1 MSARF
6 VPPLGALV
14 LACVL
19 AACGGSDSTGA
30 FNPAGRP
37 QTPTASSPGAGE
49 PAAAD
54 APPRTLTVQQINGQ
68 VLARY
73 RAYQRAYEKA
83 YETNDPSGLG
93 TYVMDPL
100 LGIVSADLRELAAKG
115 EIWRFH
121 NVLNPR
127 IQGRSETGANVFV
140 IDCVRT
146 LAAYRYSAK
155 TGRRLG
161 AFRGGARAYQAVLR
175 YIDGTWKISNATEGQ
190 KC

>member
-1 MSARF
+1 
-6 VPPLGALV
+6 V
-14 LACVL
+14 LACAV
-19 AACGGSDSTGA
+19 AACGQSGS
-30 FNPAGRP
+30 AGTFDP
-37 QTPTASSPGAGE
+37 AGE
-49 PAAAD
+49 PQSPASRSDSEPAAD
-54 APPRTLTVQQINGQ
+54 APPSTLTVQQINGQ

-83 YETNDPSGLG
+83 YETNDPSGLSA
-93 TYVMDPL
+93 YAMDPL
-100 LGIVSADLRELAAKG
+100 LGIIAADLQKMAAKR

-127 IQGRSETGANVFV
+127 IQGRSETGATVFV

-161 AFRGGARAYQAVLR
+161 AYRGGARAYQAIWR
-175 YIDGTWKISNATEGQ
+175 YVDGTWKISNATEGQ